1 MKFTIM
7 SKGDQSSDALA
18 STMKEYL
25 LDFGFIMDE
34 KEPDIVISVGGD
46 GTLLYAFHRYY
57 NRLDETAFVGVHTG
71 HLGFYADWL
80 PTEVEKLVIAIAKT
94 PFQVVEYPLLEVI
107 IRYVNGSKESQYL
120 AMNEATVKSAEGT
133 LVTEV
138 EIRGE
143 YFETFRC
150 GMAFVFLL
158 LREVLRIIR
167 RLAEQLFTLL
177 LKRFKLRKWH
187 LLITGCFVR

>member
-1 MKFTIM
+1 M
-7 SKGDQSSDALA
+7 
-18 STMKEYL
+18 
-25 LDFGFIMDE
+25 
-34 KEPDIVISVGGD
+34 
-46 GTLLYAFHRYY
+46 
-57 NRLDETAFVGVHTG
+57 DETAFVGVHTG

-143 YFETFRC
+143 YFETFR
-150 GMAFVFLL
+150 GDTFVSLL
-158 LREVLRIIR
+158 LQEVPRIIK
-167 RLAEQLFTLL
+167 RLAEQLFTHL
-177 LKRFKLRKWH
+177 LKRFKLQKWRP
-187 LLITGCFVR
+187 LTIVYFVL